1 MSHTKEV
8 DQNIRNGK
16 SSGITYSILA
26 EAEYVCHCAVLSSV
40 CLWQDPLY
48 DYWLFVQLNKS
59 YTRSWVNDRFKYYP
73 PLTLLE
79 NWFAAKMVLLL
90 LSLGFLLSVFPSL
103 KLTTDVFI
111 CAYFV
116 CSYQKF
122 HARCRDTVNADNRL
136 CLSRHEEI
144 WWSASTGQPVL
155 SCLPDLIVNL
165 LVILYIFG
173 LSLLLIF
180 SSLILIVAQYLSSGT
195 IPSQFTD
202 R

>member
-1 MSHTKEV
+1 MYAIVQS
-8 DQNIRNGK
+8 
-16 SSGITYSILA
+16 
-26 EAEYVCHCAVLSSV
+26 CH
-40 CLWQDPLY
+40 
-48 DYWLFVQLNKS
+48 LFVCDKIHCMTTDFSSSWISLTPGHEWMIVLNIILHW
-59 YTRSWVNDRFKYYP
+59 RC
-73 PLTLLE
+73 
-79 NWFAAKMVLLL
+79 WFAAKMVLLL

>member
-59 YTRSWVNDRFKYYP
+59 YDTRSWVNDRFKYYP

-79 NWFAAKMVLLL
+79 NWFAAKMVLSL
-90 LSLGFLLSVFPSL
+90 LSLGFLLSVFRSL

-111 CAYFV
+111 CAYLCVAIKSSMPDVAIPLMPITDFV
-116 CSYQKF
+116 FQDMKKF
-122 HARCRDTVNADNRL
+122 GDRPALV
-136 CLSRHEEI
+136 
-144 WWSASTGQPVL
+144 STFVH
-155 SCLPDLIVNL
+155 
-165 LVILYIFG
+165 VI
-173 LSLLLIF
+173 SK
-180 SSLILIVAQYLSSGT
+180 
-195 IPSQFTD
+195 